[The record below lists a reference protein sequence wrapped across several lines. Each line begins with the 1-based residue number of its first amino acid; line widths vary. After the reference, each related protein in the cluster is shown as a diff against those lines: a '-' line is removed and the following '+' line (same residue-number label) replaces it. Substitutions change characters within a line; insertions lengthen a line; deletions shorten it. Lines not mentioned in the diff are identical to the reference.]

1 MATAGRLA
9 AVLRVG
15 LTGGIGA
22 GKSEVAG
29 LLVARGAVLVDS
41 DVLAREV
48 VAPGTPGI
56 AAVAA
61 EFGADVV
68 GADGLDRARLAQ
80 IVFAD
85 PAARGRLEAIV
96 HPLVRARAAELIAAA
111 PADAVVVND
120 VPLLVETGLTP
131 TYHLVLVVVA
141 DPAVR
146 RERLVARG
154 MTAEAADARIAA
166 QATDAQRAAAAD
178 VLLDNSG
185 TREALAAAVDTLW
198 STRLVPYERN
208 VRERNPVRR
217 PETLHIA
224 EPDPTWPQQYERVAA
239 RIRHALGDRYL
250 RLDHIGSTSVPG
262 LAAKDVLDLQLVV
275 PDLAA
280 ADDLADLLAATGLPR
295 YAGDWWDGPP
305 PGGAPEALL
314 VKRFH
319 GSADPGRL
327 VQLHVRTAAS
337 PAWRY
342 ALAFRDWLRAEP
354 AALASYAALKRRLAD
369 TGATTTEYA
378 ELKDPWFARAL
389 PELDRWTA
397 ETAWSA

>member
-1 MATAGRLA
+1 
-9 AVLRVG
+9 VG

-22 GKSEVAG
+22 GKSEVAR

-48 VAPGTPGI
+48 VAPGTPGL

-61 EFGADVV
+61 EFGPDVV
-68 GADGLDRARLAQ
+68 GAQGLDRARLAR

-96 HPLVRARAAELIAAA
+96 HPLVRARSEELMAAA
-111 PADAVVVND
+111 PVDAVVVDD
-120 VPLLVETGLTP
+120 VPLLVEVGLTP
-131 TYHLVLVVVA
+131 TYHLVVVVEA

-154 MTAEAADARIAA
+154 MSEADARARVAA
-166 QATDAQRAAAAD
+166 QTSDERRRAAAD
-178 VLLDNSG
+178 VVLDNSG
-185 TREALAAAVDTLW
+185 TRDALAAAVDQLW
-198 STRLVPYERN
+198 SGRLLDYERN
-208 VRERNPVRR
+208 VRARRPVRR
-217 PETLHIA
+217 PERLHIA
-224 EPDPTWPQQYERVAA
+224 APDPSWPVQYERVAG
-239 RIRHALGDRYL
+239 RIRSALGGRYL
-250 RLDHIGSTSVPG
+250 RLDHVGSTSVPG
-262 LAAKDVLDLQLVV
+262 LPAKDVLDLQLVV

-280 ADDLADLLAATGLPR
+280 ADALAEPLAAAGLPR
-295 YAGDWWDGPP
+295 YGGDWWDDPQA
-305 PGGAPEALL
+305 GAPESVL

-327 VQLHVRTAAS
+327 VHLHVRTQPS

-354 AALASYAALKRRLAD
+354 AMRDGYAALKQRLAAS
-369 TGATTTEYA
+369 GATTSAYA
-378 ELKDPWFARAL
+378 ELKGPWFDEAL
-389 PELDRWTA
+389 PRLDRWIADTGWRPDKDPV
-397 ETAWSA
+397 T